1 MSSDFKY
8 TKNMIEWR
16 RNMVLSKLVQG
27 HSQAEIAKELK
38 LHPSTISLD
47 VQFLREKSKKELES
61 HLSEGLPFMFTKS
74 LEGMHAVLKRVS
86 DIEDSATD
94 TKTKL
99 ECSKLKMELYRSI
112 MSLATDGGVI
122 QKAVEMVKIISPLPG
137 EDIPSES
144 EEDKD
149 KDKEDATED
158 QDIIIEEEDPP
169 TEPEED
175 LKEEE

>member
-1 MSSDFKY
+1 
-8 TKNMIEWR
+8 MIEWR

-61 HLSEGLPFMFTKS
+61 HLSEGLPFMYSKS
-74 LEGMHAVLKRVS
+74 LEGINTVLRRVS
-86 DIEDSATD
+86 EILDSAGD
-94 TKTKL
+94 NKTKM
-99 ECSKLKMELYRSI
+99 ECLKLQMELYRSL

-137 EDIPSES
+137 ENIPSES
-144 EEDKD
+144 HEDKEQ
-149 KDKEDATED
+149 KDGED
-158 QDIIIEEEDPP
+158 IIEESDEVS
-169 TEPEED
+169 TEAEED
-175 LKEEE
+175 LGEE